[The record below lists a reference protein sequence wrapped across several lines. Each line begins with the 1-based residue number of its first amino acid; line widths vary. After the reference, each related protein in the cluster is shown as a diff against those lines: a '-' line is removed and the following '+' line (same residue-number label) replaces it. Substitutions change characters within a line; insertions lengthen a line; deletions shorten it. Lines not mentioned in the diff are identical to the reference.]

1 MLISEEFDETMSVEE
16 LVKKSK
22 DIEDRI
28 EAINGNLCDIPEAQ
42 EAPGRLTKRRLD
54 LLSILSS
61 LRKRIK
67 GRNALKQPEH
77 STKDEKDH
85 DQDDECDAATGTE
98 NLLISDTISSESPGA
113 AIHGTVGN
121 DSIDGGGMTS
131 TKADGPNGMVA
142 HIMTVNDSSTGSTVA
157 IAEDDVT
164 VGEEGNSD
172 SIDVNRGDPGSLDNI
187 EYDVDEK
194 IQHAEEN
201 IEPLNEIE
209 RKSPAASVPDSTVAS
224 SPTAGDGTE
233 YSTALDTNLCCNCS
247 EELEMSDGRCNVCLN
262 GCHFFCAHV
271 SGVSENG
278 LVKRECYQCRPE
290 NRIPPPFKVPR
301 QSQLPDMFMGE
312 ILWKYVKGLA
322 CNDRDPLES
331 DQRITSI
338 GFVAASQLE
347 ASPKPVRIFWISDRE
362 PTMWQVTEFTR
373 KYFCVNLKWLI
384 YSMLRLNQSTVS
396 LISNAL
402 HLVSTCSRRL
412 KATSFLINRLLSLL
426 LHSPVLQQH
435 PKRTKSV
442 K

>member
-1 MLISEEFDETMSVEE
+1 LKTD
-16 LVKKSK
+16 
-22 DIEDRI
+22 
-28 EAINGNLCDIPEAQ
+28 NG
-42 EAPGRLTKRRLD
+42 K
-54 LLSILSS
+54 
-61 LRKRIK
+61 
-67 GRNALKQPEH
+67 
-77 STKDEKDH
+77 EKDH
-85 DQDDECDAATGTE
+85 DQDDGCDAATGTE
-98 NLLISDTISSESPGA
+98 NLLISDTISSESPDA
-113 AIHGTVGN
+113 AIHDTVGN
-121 DSIDGGGMTS
+121 DSTDVGGMTS

-142 HIMTVNDSSTGSTVA
+142 HIMMVNDSSTGSTFA
-157 IAEDDVT
+157 IANDVI
-164 VGEEGNSD
+164 VGEEDNSD

-187 EYDVDEK
+187 EDDVDEK
-194 IQHAEEN
+194 LQRAEEN

-209 RKSPAASVPDSTVAS
+209 RESPAASV
-224 SPTAGDGTE
+224 PTAGDGTE

-247 EELEMSDGRCNVCLN
+247 EELEMTDGHCNVCLN

-271 SGVSENG
+271 SGVIENG

-301 QSQLPDMFMGE
+301 QSQLPDMFTGE

-384 YSMLRLNQSTVS
+384 YSMLRLNQSTVR

-402 HLVSTCSRRL
+402 HLASTCSRRL
-412 KATSFLINRLLSLL
+412 KASSFLTN
-426 LHSPVLQQH
+426 
-435 PKRTKSV
+435 
-442 K
+442 